1 MNIIKLSQQC
11 TVEKQGKHGW
21 EPETVFEPIYIFVEH
36 IETLAPAGITYIKM
50 RSGERIQ
57 VKETPEEIIS
67 LIKGEA
73 SDGEVNFWSNLGVM
87 A

>member
-1 MNIIKLSQQC
+1 MKIIKLSQQG
-11 TVEKQGKHGW
+11 TVEKQGKYGW
-21 EPETVFEPIYIFVEH
+21 ISETIFEPIYIFVDH
-36 IETLAPAGITYIKM
+36 IETLIPAGITHIKM
-50 RSGERIQ
+50 RSGECIQ

-73 SDGEVNFWSNLGVM
+73 SGGEVNFWSNLGVM